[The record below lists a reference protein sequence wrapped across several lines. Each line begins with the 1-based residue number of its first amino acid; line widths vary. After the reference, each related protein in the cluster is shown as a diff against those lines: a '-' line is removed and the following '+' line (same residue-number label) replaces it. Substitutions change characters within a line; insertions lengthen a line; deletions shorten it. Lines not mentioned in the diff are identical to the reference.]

1 MSLELKEQN
10 LGGMTL
16 NERLFNLN
24 IIEEFDRAVEL
35 KDKTML
41 RNLLKACQLSDERAA
56 ATIQQI
62 LEPSSTPIYFKKQA
76 RKLLLSYLILYP
88 LYYVAAMGV
97 ATIALWWLLDWNE
110 KYAITW
116 FKIIAL
122 VMGGASYL
130 IHWRIGFYAL
140 TDSLK
145 K

>member
-16 NERLFNLN
+16 NKRLFNLN

>member
-35 KDKTML
+35 KDKTIL